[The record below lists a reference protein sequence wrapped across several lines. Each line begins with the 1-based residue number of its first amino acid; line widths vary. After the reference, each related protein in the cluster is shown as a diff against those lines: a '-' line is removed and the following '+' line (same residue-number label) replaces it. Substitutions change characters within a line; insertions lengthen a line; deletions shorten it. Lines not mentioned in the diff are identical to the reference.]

1 MPPGTRNSKVKSGR
15 LALADQLRELIKRRQ
30 SQYDWSN
37 YTISQAAGIDH
48 SSFTRFLAGERDWTL
63 DTAGRVAE
71 VLGIGLVELRGG
83 PPNTVPKL
91 APPPP
96 MLFMRPAPAPEKE
109 KEKKAGEPAPAPAHP
124 PVAD

>member
-1 MPPGTRNSKVKSGR
+1 V
-15 LALADQLRELIKRRQ
+15 
-30 SQYDWSN
+30 
-37 YTISQAAGIDH
+37 AGK
-48 SSFTRFLAGERDWTL
+48 RDWTL

-96 MLFMRPAPAPEKE
+96 MLFMRPD